1 MDAHVG
7 EMSSL
12 DRIQPIA
19 PTVLQSQ
26 PSSGVQMRKEGR
38 GQQPDQ
44 PKKDS
49 LELHEEVLEDVEG
62 EMKPVQ
68 SESEHRLDLTA

>member
-1 MDAHVG
+1 MDAHTG

-19 PTVLQSQ
+19 PAVLQSL

-49 LELHEEVLEDVEG
+49 LELHEEVVEDIEAEVKPVEG
-62 EMKPVQ
+62 EP
-68 SESEHRLDLTA
+68 EHRLDLTA

>member
-1 MDAHVG
+1 
-7 EMSSL
+7 MSSV

-26 PSSGVQMRKEGR
+26 PSSGVHMRKEGR

-49 LELHEEVLEDVEG
+49 LELHEEVLEDVEA
-62 EMKPVQ
+62 EVRPV
-68 SESEHRLDLTA
+68 EDEPEHRLDLTA